1 MYSGMMSTAKRSPA
15 RAGGVNLPAS
25 AIRRMSCRPL
35 SPLIGRE
42 PSRTNF
48 MPL

>member
-1 MYSGMMSTAKRSPA
+1 MYSGMMSTAKRSPT
-15 RAGGVNLPAS
+15 RFGVVNLPAS
-25 AIRRMSCRPL
+25 AIARMSCKPV